1 MTTSET
7 IPIAPEISGQ
17 EETLAPL
24 DLRSL
29 FVAGVHFGHPS
40 KRWNPKMAEY
50 IFGKRSRAHI
60 IDLSKTVTMLKTAK
74 DFVEEIV
81 SKGGECLM
89 VGTKAQAQGAI
100 KEQADKVG
108 AMYINQRWLGGMMT
122 NFQTIQARIERL
134 VYLEDAF
141 AKDTIVAQTKRESLM
156 LAAEVERLNKFFGG
170 IKEMEKLPQ
179 VLFIVDIEKEN
190 IAVAEARRLGIPIV
204 AIVDT
209 NCDPTQVDFAIPGND
224 DSVRSITLI
233 AQHIGEAIS
242 NGKVAAQK
250 AREER
255 MAAEAELESQ
265 EAAARAEAQA
275 KAAERADEAVKVKAE
290 ADAKKAAEAKKA
302 EASAPKTKDEPKAE
316 VTKDEDKTA
325 SAKSS
330 AAKSDEEQPKSE
342 AKVAKAAERAAE
354 AVKVKAETDAKKAA
368 EAKKAE
374 ASAPKTKDEPKA
386 EVTKDE
392 DKTASAKSSA
402 AKSDEEQPKS
412 EAKAAKAE
420 TPETPDAKT
429 ETAAEAP
436 VVEDTAKEKAEPA
449 KKPVTKTKAAPKAK
463 AKTAANKPAAAQK
476 AKPAPKPKAKAP
488 TKAKPAASEKD
499 DAKKTAAAVK
509 EKPEATEKSKSGA
522 DDSN

>member
-1 MTTSET
+1 VV
-7 IPIAPEISGQ
+7 APEDSGQ

-40 KRWNPKMAEY
+40 KRWNPKMAQY

-60 IDLSKTVTMLKTAK
+60 IDLSQTVTMLKTAK
-74 DFVEEIV
+74 DVVEEIV
-81 SKGGECLM
+81 AKGGECLM

-100 KEQADKVG
+100 KEQANRAG

-156 LAAEVERLNKFFGG
+156 LASEVERLNKFFGG

-179 VLFIVDIEKEN
+179 ILFIVDIEKEN

-233 AQHIGEAIS
+233 AQHIAEAIA

-250 AREER
+250 ASEER
-255 MAAEAELESQ
+255 MAAEAELEAQ

-275 KAAERADEAVKVKAE
+275 KAAERAAAAAQEKTASDAV
-290 ADAKKAAEAKKA
+290 KAAEAKKA
-302 EASAPKTKDEPKAE
+302 EAAAPSKPKTESQPPAGATAAKGESGAE
-316 VTKDEDKTA
+316 VTKDEAKTA
-325 SAKSS
+325 P
-330 AAKSDEEQPKSE
+330 QE
-342 AKVAKAAERAAE
+342 AKEPG
-354 AVKVKAETDAKKAA
+354 KVE
-368 EAKKAE
+368 
-374 ASAPKTKDEPKA
+374 APKA
-386 EVTKDE
+386 
-392 DKTASAKSSA
+392 
-402 AKSDEEQPKS
+402 
-412 EAKAAKAE
+412 
-420 TPETPDAKT
+420 PETPQAKK
-429 ETAAEAP
+429 
-436 VVEDTAKEKAEPA
+436 EDTKPKEAVAAVEASTESPA
-449 KKPVTKTKAAPKAK
+449 DTVETPVAASEDVKVEKKPAASKKPAPKAK
-463 AKTAANKPAAAQK
+463 
-476 AKPAPKPKAKAP
+476 PKAE
-488 TKAKPAASEKD
+488 TKAKTGARAAGDDKKTEAAASKI
-499 DAKKTAAAVK
+499 A
-509 EKPEATEKSKSGA
+509 EASKSSDSPESAASKA
-522 DDSN
+522 DDSK

>member
-255 MAAEAELESQ
+255 MAAEAELEAQ

-330 AAKSDEEQPKSE
+330 AAKSDEEQPK
-342 AKVAKAAERAAE
+342 A
-354 AVKVKAETDAKKAA
+354 
-368 EAKKAE
+368 
-374 ASAPKTKDEPKA
+374 
-386 EVTKDE
+386 
-392 DKTASAKSSA
+392 
-402 AKSDEEQPKS
+402 

-420 TPETPDAKT
+420 TSETPDAKT
-429 ETAAEAP
+429 ETAEETP
-436 VVEDTAKEKAEPA
+436 LVEDTAEEKAEPA
-449 KKPVTKTKAAPKAK
+449 KKPVTKTKAAPKAN

-476 AKPAPKPKAKAP
+476 AKPVLKPKAKAP
-488 TKAKPAASEKD
+488 TKVKPAASEKD
-499 DAKKTAAAVK
+499 DAKKAAEAVK

>member
-255 MAAEAELESQ
+255 MAAEAELEAQ

-275 KAAERADEAVKVKAE
+275 KAAERAAEAVKVKAE

-342 AKVAKAAERAAE
+342 V
-354 AVKVKAETDAKKAA
+354 
-368 EAKKAE
+368 
-374 ASAPKTKDEPKA
+374 
-386 EVTKDE
+386 
-392 DKTASAKSSA
+392 
-402 AKSDEEQPKS
+402 
-412 EAKAAKAE
+412 KAAKAE

-436 VVEDTAKEKAEPA
+436 VVEDTAEEKAEPA

-488 TKAKPAASEKD
+488 TKAKPAASEKN

>member
-255 MAAEAELESQ
+255 MAAEAELEAQ
-265 EAAARAEAQA
+265 EAAARAEAQ
-275 KAAERADEAVKVKAE
+275 
-290 ADAKKAAEAKKA
+290 
-302 EASAPKTKDEPKAE
+302 
-316 VTKDEDKTA
+316 
-325 SAKSS
+325 
-330 AAKSDEEQPKSE
+330 
-342 AKVAKAAERAAE
+342 AKAAERAAE

-392 DKTASAKSSA
+392 DKTASAKSST

-420 TPETPDAKT
+420 TSETPDAKT
-429 ETAAEAP
+429 ETAEEAP

-488 TKAKPAASEKD
+488 TKVKPAASEKD

>member
-7 IPIAPEISGQ
+7 TPIAPENSGQ
-17 EETLAPL
+17 EETLPPL

-100 KEQADKVG
+100 KEQADRVG

-156 LAAEVERLNKFFGG
+156 LSAEVERLNKFFGG

-179 VLFIVDIEKEN
+179 VLFIVDIGKEN

-209 NCDPTQVDFAIPGND
+209 NCDPTLVDYAIPGND

-233 AQHIGEAIS
+233 AQHIAEAIS
-242 NGKVAAQK
+242 NGKVAARK

-255 MAAEAELESQ
+255 MAAEAELEAQ

-275 KAAERADEAVKVKAE
+275 KAAERAAQAAKLKAE

-302 EASAPKTKDEPKAE
+302 EAEAPKAKEEPQAE
-316 VTKDEDKTA
+316 VATEKAKTSATKTPE
-325 SAKSS
+325 AKSTG
-330 AAKSDEEQPKSE
+330 EESQAE
-342 AKVAKAAERAAE
+342 TKAAN
-354 AVKVKAETDAKKAA
+354 D
-368 EAKKAE
+368 
-374 ASAPKTKDEPKA
+374 
-386 EVTKDE
+386 
-392 DKTASAKSSA
+392 KSSEIP
-402 AKSDEEQPKS
+402 EEKTGP
-412 EAKAAKAE
+412 KAE
-420 TPETPDAKT
+420 TPVVEETANEEASTAKKTSAKT
-429 ETAAEAP
+429 R
-436 VVEDTAKEKAEPA
+436 
-449 KKPVTKTKAAPKAK
+449 AAPRAK
-463 AKTAANKPAAAQK
+463 AKTAVKKSTPTQK
-476 AKPAPKPKAKAP
+476 AKPAPRAKSKAP
-488 TKAKPAASEKD
+488 ARA
-499 DAKKTAAAVK
+499 KTAATAKNDDKKTPTAVK
-509 EKPEATEKSKSGA
+509 EKSDATGTSKSKDG
-522 DDSN
+522 DSK

>member
-1 MTTSET
+1 
-7 IPIAPEISGQ
+7 
-17 EETLAPL
+17 
-24 DLRSL
+24 
-29 FVAGVHFGHPS
+29 
-40 KRWNPKMAEY
+40 MAEY

-100 KEQADKVG
+100 KEQADRVG

-156 LAAEVERLNKFFGG
+156 LSAEVERLNKFFGG

-209 NCDPTQVDFAIPGND
+209 NCDPTLVDYAIPGND

-233 AQHIGEAIS
+233 AQHIAEAIS
-242 NGKVAAQK
+242 NGKVAARK

-255 MAAEAELESQ
+255 MAAEAELEAQ

-275 KAAERADEAVKVKAE
+275 KAAERAAQAAKLKAE

-302 EASAPKTKDEPKAE
+302 EAEAPKAKEEPQAE
-316 VTKDEDKTA
+316 VATEKAKTSATKTPE
-325 SAKSS
+325 AKSTG
-330 AAKSDEEQPKSE
+330 EEPQAE
-342 AKVAKAAERAAE
+342 TKAAN
-354 AVKVKAETDAKKAA
+354 D
-368 EAKKAE
+368 
-374 ASAPKTKDEPKA
+374 
-386 EVTKDE
+386 
-392 DKTASAKSSA
+392 KSSEIP
-402 AKSDEEQPKS
+402 EEKTGP
-412 EAKAAKAE
+412 KAE
-420 TPETPDAKT
+420 TPVVEETANEEASTAKKTSAKT
-429 ETAAEAP
+429 R
-436 VVEDTAKEKAEPA
+436 
-449 KKPVTKTKAAPKAK
+449 AAPRAK
-463 AKTAANKPAAAQK
+463 AKTAVKKSTPTQK
-476 AKPAPKPKAKAP
+476 AKPAPRAKSKAP
-488 TKAKPAASEKD
+488 ARA
-499 DAKKTAAAVK
+499 KTAATAKNDDKKTPTAVK
-509 EKPEATEKSKSGA
+509 EKSDATGTSKSKDG
-522 DDSN
+522 DSK

>member
-7 IPIAPEISGQ
+7 PKVAPVTTEQ

-100 KEQADKVG
+100 KEQADKIG

-141 AKDTIVAQTKRESLM
+141 AKGTIVAQTKRESLM

-255 MAAEAELESQ
+255 MAAEAELEAQ

-275 KAAERADEAVKVKAE
+275 KAAERAAEAVKVKAE
-290 ADAKKAAEAKKA
+290 A
-302 EASAPKTKDEPKAE
+302 SAPETKDEPKPE
-316 VTKDEDKTA
+316 VTN
-325 SAKSS
+325 
-330 AAKSDEEQPKSE
+330 
-342 AKVAKAAERAAE
+342 
-354 AVKVKAETDAKKAA
+354 
-368 EAKKAE
+368 
-374 ASAPKTKDEPKA
+374 
-386 EVTKDE
+386 DE

-436 VVEDTAKEKAEPA
+436 VVEATAKEKAEPA

-463 AKTAANKPAAAQK
+463 AKT
-476 AKPAPKPKAKAP
+476 APKPKAKAP

-509 EKPEATEKSKSGA
+509 EKPEATEKSKSGGRLELDFCRQTKYRFNFRRTPA
-522 DDSN
+522 SAVKVDLGYCPTRTKKCQLQLCK

>member
-1 MTTSET
+1 LTTSET

-60 IDLSKTVTMLKTAK
+60 IDLSKTVIMLKTAK

-255 MAAEAELESQ
+255 MAAEAELEAQ

-275 KAAERADEAVKVKAE
+275 KAAERAAEAEKVKA
-290 ADAKKAAEAKKA
+290 
-302 EASAPKTKDEPKAE
+302 
-316 VTKDEDKTA
+316 
-325 SAKSS
+325 
-330 AAKSDEEQPKSE
+330 
-342 AKVAKAAERAAE
+342 
-354 AVKVKAETDAKKAA
+354 
-368 EAKKAE
+368 
-374 ASAPKTKDEPKA
+374 
-386 EVTKDE
+386 
-392 DKTASAKSSA
+392 
-402 AKSDEEQPKS
+402 
-412 EAKAAKAE
+412 
-420 TPETPDAKT
+420 
-429 ETAAEAP
+429 
-436 VVEDTAKEKAEPA
+436 
-449 KKPVTKTKAAPKAK
+449 
-463 AKTAANKPAAAQK
+463 
-476 AKPAPKPKAKAP
+476 
-488 TKAKPAASEKD
+488 
-499 DAKKTAAAVK
+499 
-509 EKPEATEKSKSGA
+509 
-522 DDSN
+522 